1 MAAKMKYLEL
11 SNAQIADKRRLVIS
25 ECVKENQDT
34 KENIQCGFT
43 LAQQVEVEEGKRMTR
58 VFLKKIKS
66 FSKKTASFFKK
77 MASFLKNVLIFF
89 ATAGTST
96 SDIFHKAPNRQIM

>member
-58 VFLKKIKS
+58 VFLKNGIHVASIDELYNLRDAINNAINKYEE
-66 FSKKTASFFKK
+66 KK
-77 MASFLKNVLIFF
+77 N
-89 ATAGTST
+89 
-96 SDIFHKAPNRQIM
+96 DEEEWEN

>member
-34 KENIQCGFT
+34 KENIKCGFT
-43 LAQQVEVEEGKRMTR
+43 LAQQIEVEEGKRMTR
-58 VFLKKIKS
+58 VFLKNGIHV
-66 FSKKTASFFKK
+66 ASIDELYNLRDAINDAINKYENE
-77 MASFLKNVLIFF
+77 KN
-89 ATAGTST
+89 
-96 SDIFHKAPNRQIM
+96 DEEEWEN

>member
-58 VFLKKIKS
+58 VFLKSGIHV
-66 FSKKTASFFKK
+66 ASIDGLYNLRDAINDAINKYENE
-77 MASFLKNVLIFF
+77 KN
-89 ATAGTST
+89 
-96 SDIFHKAPNRQIM
+96 DEEEWEN

>member
-58 VFLKKIKS
+58 VFIKNGIHVS
-66 FSKKTASFFKK
+66 SIDELYNLRDAINDAINKYENE
-77 MASFLKNVLIFF
+77 KN
-89 ATAGTST
+89 
-96 SDIFHKAPNRQIM
+96 DKEEWEN

>member
-1 MAAKMKYLEL
+1 MAAKKQYLEL

-25 ECVKENQDT
+25 ECIKENQES

-58 VFLKKIKS
+58 VFLKNGIHVASVDELYNLRDAINDAIDKYEE
-66 FSKKTASFFKK
+66 KK
-77 MASFLKNVLIFF
+77 N
-89 ATAGTST
+89 
-96 SDIFHKAPNRQIM
+96 DEEEWEN

>member
-11 SNAQIADKRRLVIS
+11 SNAYIAAKRRLVIS

-58 VFLKKIKS
+58 VFLKNGIHVASIDELYNLRDAINDAINKYEE
-66 FSKKTASFFKK
+66 KK
-77 MASFLKNVLIFF
+77 N
-89 ATAGTST
+89 
-96 SDIFHKAPNRQIM
+96 DEEEWEN